1 MTNYLERA
9 SVARGLKALLAGA
22 AKRGS
27 AAMPAAIAES
37 RPVPDAPDI
46 STAGTPVPQLSA

>member
-22 AKRGS
+22 AKRGG
-27 AAMPAAIAES
+27 AVVPAAIAES
-37 RPVPDAPDI
+37 RSVPDAPDL
-46 STAGTPVPQLSA
+46 SAAGTPVPHLSA